1 MVSLPSVSY
10 SLDVGSFHIRNLQPS
25 TAYDVSCIGLS
36 GNGYMKENPHLIKQI
51 VITKDQVFH
60 IQKAV
65 IENEEIKVVVNSN
78 LGIPILCF
86 LFNGKGLKIES
97 RQYDPSSEEYAV
109 FSVPSSQMEY
119 SVQCSAFKDN
129 HKSMRIIENM

>member
-1 MVSLPSVSY
+1 
-10 SLDVGSFHIRNLQPS
+10 
-25 TAYDVSCIGLS
+25 
-36 GNGYMKENPHLIKQI
+36 MKENPHLIKQI
-51 VITKDQVFH
+51 VITEDQVFH

-65 IENEEIKVVVNSN
+65 IENEEIKVIVNSN

-97 RQYDPSSEEYAV
+97 RQYDPSSEEYVV
-109 FSVPSSQMEY
+109 FTVPSSQMEY

-129 HKSMRIIENM
+129 HKSMMIK